1 MKNLI
6 KMKRFIYAL
15 SLLVCLLGASENVWG
30 GSSYYTQL
38 TATAAPEGYGKVY
51 VTQST
56 EDSDED
62 ENVFYVPAEDD
73 FSSHDVEESEKYEPG
88 NGKWGYMTAYA
99 TAERGYKFSTWSD
112 LEGNGTPQ
120 LLDCSL
126 TDNPIQVKM
135 QAPTSDGTNEATIV
149 ANFVENTVPTW
160 NVQYVDST
168 KGKGTYTV
176 KYELAGA
183 TQPTIGGT
191 AVETYD
197 NDQVTLNATAANGY
211 VFYRYVGWD
220 DENNKYTIGTVAA
233 ASQTTTIPVGTIK
246 VSAEYTNDPLI
257 AGENTYSDLKDAVQ
271 GLRLDD
277 GSYKGTIIVAQNFTV
292 QAGYYTIPKNVTLI
306 VPRNAGHA
314 KREPEIDRKGYGN
327 ENQATMPSLFRA
339 LKLSEGVTI
348 DLFGAIE
355 VGGSQNING
364 QGIQTYRGVGNP
376 CNTYGQL
383 IMCPNSKIIVEAK
396 GKLRAW
402 GYITGDI
409 ANKDARDS
417 VPCGEIDVRRG
428 GVVKEQFQILD
439 WKGGTASVRSP
450 QTGMMNNTEKVFQ
463 VNQYFIQN
471 IEVPTTYH
479 PGSKLLCSTG
489 MVMSRSD
496 FRCND
501 LGIVGVEYNENN
513 KDDAMFLMSDAD
525 DSKDTWV
532 RKYYDPVHDK
542 QVYEINNSARLGNLL
557 ITMNDYS
564 LQSKNYIL
572 PITNNMHIHLLSGMM
587 EITQST
593 ELLPG
598 AEIEV
603 DKKATVTIN
612 EDQSLYLYDNLDWEQ
627 TYAYPSSWAHQITYS
642 PVFDANPTSGAA
654 TKLCAPNKRNMTLNY
669 ASSKYT
675 NTVIGGTAG
684 LEDAKLN
691 IHGTFD
697 VKGYIYTTKNG
708 ANICSNNDD
717 AGTILF
723 SNAAPSDST
732 DVWQIKQIGDTKG
745 KTMIYTTQRSSSA
758 ILCNTDGLYPT
769 TTTAGTSAGKSF
781 CYLNNKWTQFTID
794 PDSSCF
800 VYDQYDTYYA
810 KPGAYVA
817 INATKDPSTRKI
829 SGNPDH
835 TYSDAAGTG
844 RLFILMEACQWWEV
858 ENIDNLYRCIHNGDT
873 TFYYWDEDN
882 EEWAEK
888 QYLIKWLNWDGTPVR
903 NGSEIIE
910 YLLPYGSMPKY
921 NSTNPTRS
929 ADKDF
934 TYSFVGWT
942 PDFMRVTGDQAYT
955 AKYDRDTIK
964 YAIIF
969 KFVDS
974 YRSGAEIERQQLP
987 RDSMPVIPTIKRTG
1001 WYLKWTPSVGPVTG
1015 NAVYEAEWME
1025 ELPDY
1030 YTITWKNYDNT
1041 VLATTTPARDASA
1054 ETVLADAPTATREAN
1069 SEYTYNFRAW
1079 KPTVTSATQDQT
1091 YVAQFNAVEKTF
1103 AIRFFDEGT
1112 TNTTKSDENA
1122 LNKQNLTYGATPTPP
1137 SVSKSATG
1145 HTYIPEWVDM
1155 SSLTFDGEGNIT
1167 TDEEDWVKSVSTVTK
1182 AADYVVVYRDEIN
1195 RYTVSASSSIAAGCV
1210 ISGAGTYDYGTE
1222 VELTVTPN
1230 PGYRFLRWN
1239 DNNTENPR
1247 SFTLE
1252 SNVSLTA
1259 VVEQYISDVVM
1270 DENAQVTYSKP
1281 NTPIH
1286 NLYISSDGTNSS
1298 YLNGA
1303 ENLVLS
1309 EVDAVQGQAY
1319 FDLTLNTWSR
1329 HWNAFAVPFEVDL
1342 KNSSIVEV
1350 KTKGGVATN
1359 RTLRYGRD
1367 YDIVYYK
1374 ESVRATS
1381 GPSYNCWDYVDSKNK
1396 VLTPGEAYLIAFTS
1410 HVGTIRF
1417 TGEQDGEH
1425 HIKLGTG
1432 VEVSYTAPADPKD
1445 GGWNGIGNPR
1455 TYHALLN
1462 AGVTECQIHN
1472 GDTIGSDSYMP
1483 YEMTNKKFVVGKAAF
1498 VKVGATPSVVV
1509 ERATNQSA
1517 IAPQAA
1523 PRRAKTITTGGDRY
1537 TVEIMPE
1544 NGKIADRLFLLI
1556 DEDKPDEYTDG
1567 KDLPKA
1573 GVGSARAQMWVNR
1586 YNAKLCKNTVAP
1598 IDNQADYPLGIYA
1611 PKTGEYTIY
1620 IATKTEGVEAMYLTL
1635 DGSAIWNL
1643 SEGAYT
1649 ISLERGT
1656 TYHYGLRI
1664 SAKSP
1669 QVATGVDEAVVDAHG
1684 KTKKVLI
1691 NDHVYI
1697 IRENNVYSIDGQIV
1711 K

>member
-6 KMKRFIYAL
+6 KMKKFFYTL
-15 SLLVCLLGASENVWG
+15 SLLVCMLGVSQFTWAGDN
-30 GSSYYTQL
+30 YY
-38 TATAAPEGYGKVY
+38 ATLSARTGNSMAVGKVY
-51 VTQST
+51 VTGDDAGASRVST
-56 EDSDED
+56 DTGSSSDENGSVNMTATATVQD
-62 ENVFYVPAEDD
+62 ERYAFYKWEFLSASATSKTSSSAYTKADIENNENVSNSTITLSLCTPKGSKNNADNASKLTIRAIFYRPNGTNVDKLTFLETEHGKYSVSSVVKNGITQTEYSYADIRDTKKEVENIVAGMPIDCKAVPDDGYIFYSYYTLDAYGNKAYVGDLLVPDQVILIEDD
-73 FSSHDVEESEKYEPG
+73 VVKLG
-88 NGKWGYMTAYA
+88 
-99 TAERGYKFSTWSD
+99 AEF
-112 LEGNGTPQ
+112 
-120 LLDCSL
+120 
-126 TDNPIQVKM
+126 TDNAFRIGNTFVKTLADALQVVRTSADKTIQVVRSH
-135 QAPTSDGTNEATIV
+135 T
-149 ANFVENTVPTW
+149 VE
-160 NVQYVDST
+160 
-168 KGKGTYTV
+168 
-176 KYELAGA
+176 
-183 TQPTIGGT
+183 
-191 AVETYD
+191 
-197 NDQVTLNATAANGY
+197 
-211 VFYRYVGWD
+211 
-220 DENNKYTIGTVAA
+220 
-233 ASQTTTIPVGTIK
+233 
-246 VSAEYTNDPLI
+246 
-257 AGENTYSDLKDAVQ
+257 
-271 GLRLDD
+271 
-277 GSYKGTIIVAQNFTV
+277 
-292 QAGYYTIPKNVTLI
+292 AGYYTIPNDVTLLLPMDVDQTEPVGMKVKRLSVGTNPTGEYKKLTLGNGVKLDVFGTI
-306 VPRNAGHA
+306 ECSA
-314 KREPEIDRKGYGN
+314 KQIAANPNNTGKG
-327 ENQATMPSLFRA
+327 
-339 LKLSEGVTI
+339 
-348 DLFGAIE
+348 
-355 VGGSQNING
+355 
-364 QGIQTYRGVGNP
+364 GNP
-376 CNTYGQL
+376 GGGEYGHLSLSQGSSIIL
-383 IMCPNSKIIVEAK
+383 NSGAEM
-396 GKLRAW
+396 RAW
-402 GYITGDI
+402 GYVTGE
-409 ANKDARDS
+409 
-417 VPCGEIDVRRG
+417 GEIDVRRG
-428 GVVKEQFQILD
+428 AVVREMFQMYD
-439 WKGGTASVRSP
+439 WKGGTCTSNMTDSP
-450 QTGMMNNTEKVFQ
+450 YKDNYKIFPISA
-463 VNQYFIQN
+463 YFIQN
-471 IEVPTTYH
+471 VEVKTTYR
-479 PGSKLLCSTG
+479 PGSKLLGLTSIFVPSVE
-489 MVMSRSD
+489 MLANAD
-496 FRCND
+496 NI
-501 LGIVGVEYNENN
+501 GIIGVEYSDGT
-513 KDDAMFLMSDAD
+513 KDDALFLMNDTE
-525 DSKDTWV
+525 DSEDTYV
-532 RKYYDPVHDK
+532 CKYYDVESDR
-542 QVYEINNSARLGNLL
+542 QVYEINNSARIGNLHFDVYGYQL
-557 ITMNDYS
+557 FSEDYVLPLTSNMTIRLKSGKMN
-564 LQSKNYIL
+564 
-572 PITNNMHIHLLSGMM
+572 
-587 EITQST
+587 ITQDT

-598 AEIEV
+598 MILEV
-603 DKKATVTIN
+603 YKKSTAVIDAGKT
-612 EDQSLYLYDNLDWEQ
+612 LYLYDADDWGKYITSKQ
-627 TYAYPSSWAHQITYS
+627 YAHRIAYRPGVMPTEATRSISTAAALGDAQIN
-642 PVFDANPTSGAA
+642 V
-654 TKLCAPNKRNMTLNY
+654 R
-669 ASSKYT
+669 
-675 NTVIGGTAG
+675 
-684 LEDAKLN
+684 
-691 IHGTFD
+691 GTFE
-697 VKGYIYTTKNG
+697 VQGSVYTTTGG
-708 ANICSNNDD
+708 ANIFSSNED
-717 AGTILF
+717 AGTFIIK
-723 SNAAPSDST
+723 T
-732 DVWQIKQIGDTKG
+732 DVPSNETTKTLHQLVG
-745 KTMIYTTQRSSSA
+745 TETSAYVAKNDKGRQSQTCYPA
-758 ILCNTDGLYPT
+758 ILRNTDALHPT
-769 TTTAGTSAGKSF
+769 TTTAGTLAGKSY
-781 CYLNNKWTQFTID
+781 CYMNDKWTMLTVD
-794 PDSSCF
+794 PDSSAF
-800 VYDQYDTYYA
+800 VYDNYDTYYA
-810 KPGAYVA
+810 KPGEYVA
-817 INATKDPSTRKI
+817 INCTLADKEFVKEENGRKI
-829 SGNPDH
+829 YNYKGNEDH

-844 RLFILMEACQWWEV
+844 RFFILVENQWWEV
-858 ENIDNLYRCIHNGDT
+858 ENVENLYHCIHPQNDT
-873 TFYYWDEDN
+873 YYFWEEGN
-882 EEWAEK
+882 ECWEEK
-888 QYLIKWLNWDGTPVR
+888 RFMIKWLDWDGSAIKDENDEDVF
-903 NGSEIIE
+903 
-910 YLLPYGSMPKY
+910 YMLPYGATPKFLG
-921 NSTNPTRS
+921 TNPTRS
-929 ADKDF
+929 ADVDF
-934 TYSFVGWT
+934 TYNFTGWS
-942 PDFMRVTGDQAYT
+942 PAFSSVKGDQTYT
-955 AKYDRDTIK
+955 AIYRKDTVKYEITFKYQEGIK
-964 YAIIF
+964 QGSII
-969 KFVDS
+969 S
-974 YRSGAEIERQQLP
+974 RQFLP
-987 RDSMPVIPTIKRTG
+987 RDSMPLVPTLYPIAG
-1001 WYLKWTPSVGPVTG
+1001 YESYSWSPSVGVVTG
-1015 NAVYEAEWME
+1015 NQIYEAQWVETAPTTFSVKFNNYDGNVLKKSDGVSDAVYIVDA
-1025 ELPDY
+1025 
-1030 YTITWKNYDNT
+1030 
-1041 VLATTTPARDASA
+1041 DASPVYDG
-1054 ETVLADAPTATREAN
+1054 ETPVKTGTN
-1069 SEYTYNFRAW
+1069 EYTYTFIGW
-1079 KPTVTSATQDQT
+1079 KGPKGFTPKENALPGADADATYT
-1091 YVAQFNAVEKTF
+1091 AQFKAEEKTF

-1122 LNKQNLTYGATPTPP
+1122 LSKQNLTYGATPTPP
-1137 SVSKSATG
+1137 AVSKSATG

-1239 DNNTENPR
+1239 DNNTDNPR
-1247 SFTLE
+1247 RFTLE

-1342 KNSSIVEV
+1342 KNTSIVEV

-1432 VEVSYTAPADPKD
+1432 VEVSYTTPADPKD

-1483 YEMTNKKFVVGKAAF
+1483 YVMSDKKFVVGKAAF

-1517 IAPQAA
+1517 ITPKAA

-1544 NGKIADRLFLLI
+1544 NGKIADRLFLLV
-1556 DEDKPDEYTDG
+1556 DEEKPDEYTDG

-1620 IATKTEGVEAMYLTL
+1620 IATKTEGAEAMYLTL